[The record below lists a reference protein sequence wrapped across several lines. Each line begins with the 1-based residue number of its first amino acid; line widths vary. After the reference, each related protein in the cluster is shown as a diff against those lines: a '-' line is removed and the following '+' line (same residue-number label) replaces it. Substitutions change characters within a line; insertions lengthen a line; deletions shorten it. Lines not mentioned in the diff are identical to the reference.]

1 MCYASLFEIIV
12 HLFIFPGD
20 NWVKEVCTMNDK
32 FLESVK
38 ELNYA
43 ELNKNQEDR
52 LKDMEKQ
59 FNKEFDTNY
68 YLMAMKRDYE
78 Y

>member
-1 MCYASLFEIIV
+1 
-12 HLFIFPGD
+12 
-20 NWVKEVCTMNDK
+20 MNDK

-43 ELNKNQEDR
+43 ELDKNQEDR